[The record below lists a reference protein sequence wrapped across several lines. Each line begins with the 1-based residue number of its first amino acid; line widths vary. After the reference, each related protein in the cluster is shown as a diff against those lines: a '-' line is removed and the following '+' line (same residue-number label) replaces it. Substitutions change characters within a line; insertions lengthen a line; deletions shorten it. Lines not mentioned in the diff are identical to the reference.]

1 MVLFIL
7 KKEGDAMLRVKFNGK
22 NSMQEVEFKKIS
34 DSVVQLTGKK
44 VPKSTKGFKM
54 YRLNGALLGDYSEYT
69 EIVAEVEN
77 GLQYGKK
84 GR

>member
-1 MVLFIL
+1 
-7 KKEGDAMLRVKFNGK
+7 MLRVRFNDK

-44 VPKSTKGFKM
+44 VLKSTKGFKM
-54 YRLNGALLGDYSEYT
+54 YRLNGAFLGDYSEYT

-84 GR
+84 A